1 MMFRAY
7 LEKRLPTRPL
17 RRQEV
22 YNSHISHTVV
32 SKGTISGLRNQ
43 PFTCPYDNVDSVFG
57 IRWDTICTREG
68 ICHVRIL
75 KEIRKSSW
83 SP

>member
-43 PFTCPYDNVDSVFG
+43 PFTCPYDNVDSVLNLLG
-57 IRWDTICTREG
+57 YNMYAGGHMSCKDSERN
-68 ICHVRIL
+68 
-75 KEIRKSSW
+75 
-83 SP
+83 